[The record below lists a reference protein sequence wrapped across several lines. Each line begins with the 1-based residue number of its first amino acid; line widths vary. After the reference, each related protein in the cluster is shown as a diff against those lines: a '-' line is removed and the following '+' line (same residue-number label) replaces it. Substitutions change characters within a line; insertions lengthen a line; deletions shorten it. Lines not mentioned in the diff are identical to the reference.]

1 MNSKRYRKSAYKV
14 RKIKDIRDLF
24 YGSCKV
30 NPDTVAFYVK
40 RKHGEPFVP
49 ITYMQMCRD
58 MEALGTAML
67 ARGYGDKKIAVIG
80 ENSYEWVLV
89 YMAVV
94 CGLGVMVPIDRD
106 LQAGEVANLL
116 ERSGVSAV
124 FYSGKKE
131 KLLSDSLDILRENED
146 LQLPDAIVIDP
157 VVSGEDIDEPGASS
171 VSEEG
176 GDIEASTLSAL
187 VREGRQMLAQGQKA
201 YLDLSIDPK
210 ELCVILYTSGTMG
223 MAKGVMLGHQQ
234 IVANVYNMSKRVNVC
249 EGGIGLS
256 ILPMHHA
263 YEMTCHIMTILY
275 QGRSVAI
282 AESLKTVQDNMKE
295 IKPTVI
301 LGVPLIFESML
312 KKIYKNAQAKGR
324 FDSLR
329 SAIILSRK
337 LKLYN
342 KPAVTS
348 RMFAEIH
355 DAFGGNTH

>member
-1 MNSKRYRKSAYKV
+1 
-14 RKIKDIRDLF
+14 
-24 YGSCKV
+24 
-30 NPDTVAFYVK
+30 
-40 RKHGEPFVP
+40 
-49 ITYMQMCRD
+49 
-58 MEALGTAML
+58 
-67 ARGYGDKKIAVIG
+67 
-80 ENSYEWVLV
+80 
-89 YMAVV
+89 
-94 CGLGVMVPIDRD
+94 
-106 LQAGEVANLL
+106 
-116 ERSGVSAV
+116 
-124 FYSGKKE
+124 
-131 KLLSDSLDILRENED
+131 
-146 LQLPDAIVIDP
+146 
-157 VVSGEDIDEPGASS
+157 
-171 VSEEG
+171 
-176 GDIEASTLSAL
+176 
-187 VREGRQMLAQGQKA
+187 
-201 YLDLSIDPK
+201 
-210 ELCVILYTSGTMG
+210 
-223 MAKGVMLGHQQ
+223 
-234 IVANVYNMSKRVNVC
+234 MSKRVNVC

-256 ILPMHHA
+256 ILPMHHV

-355 DAFGGNTH
+355 DAFGGNIKQLISGGAAINPSVIMDFEAMGFPMMQGYGMTECAPIIAVNRDRYSKAESVGPPMPGTNVKILSPDEFGVGEVIYKEPSVMLGYYNDPEKTSVDRKSVV